1 MKSLIHTAAVAVL
14 LALPV
19 ASFAQTNAPVTRA
32 DVQAEFVQLELAG
45 YNPAS
50 DNAHYPANLEAA
62 QARIRAQ
69 DASEYGGVADVTS
82 QSGAF
87 DHPQYDPQYDVG
99 LKSIY
104 VGH

>member
-1 MKSLIHTAAVAVL
+1 MKSLIQTATVAVV

-32 DVQAEFVQLELAG
+32 DARAELVQLERAG
-45 YNPAS
+45 YNSAS
-50 DNAHYPANLEAA
+50 DHVHYPANLQAA
-62 QARIRAQ
+62 QACIQPQ
-69 DASEYGGVADVTS
+69 DASEYGGVAEGTS

-87 DHPQYDPQYDVG
+87 DHPRYDVG